1 MDERKV
7 LIVFAVI
14 VAVMII
20 AILGDICLNNG
31 LAEEG
36 VYFILCRPGSVV
48 NVRNR
53 PDKAASVTA
62 WVECGQQIKTDGKER
77 NGYVH
82 FVGLASE
89 EPDGWICEGY
99 IVDEQPRIET
109 YRAEVYDGNVI
120 ARKWVAG
127 KRLRVLR
134 EGQIVTVYAQTHMW
148 AVTSK
153 GFVMCDW
160 LKEVE

>member
-1 MDERKV
+1 MERKG
-7 LIVFAVI
+7 LIFLAVI
-14 VAVMII
+14 VAVVII
-20 AILGDICLNNG
+20 VILGDIWLSNG
-31 LAEEG
+31 LAEEEG
-36 VYFILCRPGSVV
+36 YFILCRPGSVV
-48 NVRNR
+48 NVRNK
-53 PDKAASVTA
+53 PKKTASVTA
-62 WVECGQQIKTDGKER
+62 WVECGQPIKTDGKR
-77 NGYVH
+77 KNGYVH
-82 FVGLASE
+82 VVGLASE

-120 ARKWVAG
+120 ARKWVCG
-127 KRLRVLR
+127 KQLRVLR

-160 LKEVE
+160 LRAVD